1 MKTIATII
9 CLTVFGLTH
18 LNAQEDGYFSIPGLK
33 NFEGV
38 WESNIN
44 GETFTLTL
52 EIYIQEI
59 APGMRPK
66 FDSIKGHYTYVRAG
80 DTLSMSLPLDRHPSG
95 ITNGMLVNHRE
106 SDREL
111 RFMFWDAVTKNGAD
125 GLLELL
131 PGKKDE
137 ATFTLQRR
145 ETFILTKED
154 AERLARGFSVPQKL
168 LMKKIR

>member
-9 CLTVFGLTH
+9 CLTAFSLTH

-52 EIYIQEI
+52 EIVIQEHS
-59 APGMRPK
+59 PKMR
-66 FDSIKGHYTYVRAG
+66 FDCIQGHYTYVLAG
-80 DTLSMSLPLDRHPSG
+80 DTLSMSSSLDGRQSG
-95 ITNGMLVNHRE
+95 IMHGMLVNHRE

-111 RFMFWDAVTKNGAD
+111 RFMFRDAVTNNGAD

-131 PGKKDE
+131 PGKKNE
-137 ATFTLQRR
+137 ATFTLIRHER
-145 ETFILTKED
+145 IIVTKEE
-154 AERLARGFSVPQKL
+154 AEQWARGISVPQKL